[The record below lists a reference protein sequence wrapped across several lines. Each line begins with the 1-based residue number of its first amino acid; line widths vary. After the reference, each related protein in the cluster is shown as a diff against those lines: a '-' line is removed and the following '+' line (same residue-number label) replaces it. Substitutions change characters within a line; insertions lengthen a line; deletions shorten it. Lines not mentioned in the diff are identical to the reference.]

1 MRTLNEIW
9 QDLLGETADEK
20 LLNVRTTFQSAN
32 ELIREY
38 RLSRRTQLQW
48 QRWIQRFHSNLLYFE
63 KIGRLG
69 KDQ

>member
-9 QDLLGETADEK
+9 QDLPGETDDEK